1 MQKRSSSI
9 KMLTI
14 QGLSILHK
22 PHFILDFDEFATSPT
37 KLDLDSNV
45 QSQINHDDKEESFEE
60 LTEFSFASA
69 DSQGTLSFADD
80 IFDNGQIRPTFH
92 DIDQIPL
99 KKIFV
104 QHHSDFKLE
113 RSDISKEPPTEP
125 LQNTTLV
132 KLEGLNERCKKSNS
146 TGFSKLW
153 RFRRDLNFRSNSN
166 SKDAFVLLNPPML
179 ARPNKEKVQN
189 VKVRNTKHKTKLL
202 DHEKLYVANRMRG
215 ERNKRRSFLPYKQNL
230 IGLFTNAN
238 SLSRN
243 LHPF

>member
-1 MQKRSSSI
+1 
-9 KMLTI
+9 MLTI
-14 QGLSILHK
+14 QALSILHK
-22 PHFILDFDEFATSPT
+22 PHFIQDFDEFTTSPT

-45 QSQINHDDKEESFEE
+45 ESPIHHDDKEEKFEE
-60 LTEFSFASA
+60 QPEFSFASA
-69 DSQGTLSFADD
+69 NSHGTLTFADE
-80 IFDNGQIRPTFH
+80 IFDNGQIRPSFH

-99 KKIFV
+99 KKIFI
-104 QHHSDFKLE
+104 QHNSDFKFE
-113 RSDISKEPPTEP
+113 QSDISKEPRIEQ

-132 KLEGLNERCKKSNS
+132 KLDGLNEGCNKSNS

-166 SKDAFVLLNPPML
+166 NKDAFVLLNPPMF
-179 ARPNKEKVQN
+179 ARPNKAKVKN
-189 VKVRNTKHKTKLL
+189 VKVRNTKQKTKLL

-230 IGLFTNAN
+230 IRLFTNAN
-238 SLSRN
+238 SLSKN